1 MRKLVGILAAAA
13 LLFAFTAPALA
24 QSEWS
29 FYGSARFWAA
39 WNEYDKE
46 TPAGLLNRSPGITGF
61 DDEELQWDLQDNS
74 RIGANVKAGDIGG
87 RFEYGYTTQTTGGHL
102 AARVRLLYGTWNFG
116 PGTFLVGR
124 DYTPTFFP
132 ISDQCGLIGGDCGL
146 IFWGTVYTG
155 RVNQLKLTMGGFK
168 VALLNYGGLSN
179 PLPAGAFAG
188 GLDTDATLPEL
199 EASYTFNV
207 GPAALHFGGGYHT
220 HDAVGATNT
229 AALGGTEK
237 EYSIDA
243 WFIEGAAKMAFG
255 PFYVNV
261 QLAYGQNPADYG
273 LTQDHLVK
281 AAQYVTATDSIEDA
295 ESMWGAL
302 VLGFKVSDMLKLE
315 GGVGY
320 VSNEIDNYDIL
331 NGADLVGGTS
341 DHDVTTWYLQAAIS
355 PVKNVFI
362 IPEIGLVDYGD
373 LEITN
378 VINADAGSGFYF
390 GVKCQINF

>member
-46 TPAGLLNRSPGITGF
+46 TPAGLLNYSPGIAGF
-61 DDEELQWDLQDNS
+61 DDEELTWNLQDNS
-74 RIGANVKAGDIGG
+74 RVGANVKLGDIGG
-87 RFEYGYTTQTTGGHL
+87 RFEYGNNTGGNFESIRL
-102 AARVRLLYGTWNFG
+102 RLLYGTWNFG
-116 PGTFLVGR
+116 PGTFLLGQ
-124 DYTPTFFP
+124 DYTPCFFP

-155 RVNQLKLTMGGFK
+155 RVPQLKLTMGGFK
-168 VALLNYGGLSN
+168 VALLNYGTLSN
-179 PLPAGAFAG
+179 PVAGDFA
-188 GLDTDATLPEL
+188 LSDTDATLPEI

-207 GPAALHFGGGYHT
+207 GPAAIHFGGGYHS
-220 HDAVGATNT
+220 HDAVGSD
-229 AALGGTEK
+229 GVTEK
-237 EYSIDA
+237 EYSVDA

-273 LTQDHLVK
+273 ITQDNLVK
-281 AAQYVTATDSIEDA
+281 AATYIAATDSIVDA
-295 ESMWGAL
+295 DSLWGAV

-315 GGVGY
+315 GGFGY
-320 VSNEIDNYDIL
+320 VGNE
-331 NGADLVGGTS
+331 ADEAGITVEQ
-341 DHDVTTWYLQAAIS
+341 TTQSWYLQAAIS
-355 PVKNVFI
+355 PVANVFI
-362 IPEIGLVDYGD
+362 IPELGVVDYGD
-373 LEITN
+373 LEVTGLT
-378 VINADAGSGFYF
+378 DTDLGSGFYF
-390 GVKCQINF
+390 GVKFQINF